1 MVKTSNCMIDA
12 LLFFPLFAF
21 FDLSLIC
28 LISCMDYYFFPCD
41 FSSEAW
47 IQFYLLCF
55 LCMGQISTSRL
66 RLHVFV
72 LWTSNT
78 ACSHKP
84 TAWTPANFLF
94 FVFYACC
101 LACLE
106 RHWFGD
112 LSCSCFASCV
122 YFLLPFTNYLGLFPF
137 VFPLMYF
144 FFFFCILVCK
154 WLCARILLCVSA
166 GGVCLS
172 VCMWVAACAGV
183 GEISCCV
190 VVCVWLRAPCVYT
203 LRALCVL
210 SCAACL
216 CVLCGSLCVAA
227 CILCACMCVL
237 RGSLCADCN
246 VCAQLCALVCPAIR
260 ARLRVWRVY
269 PPVFICIL
277 LDIAAWEVNSA
288 CNNECFDLYNLPNI
302 KTK

>member
-1 MVKTSNCMIDA
+1 MIDA
-12 LLFFPLFAF
+12 LLFVPFLFAF
-21 FDLSLIC
+21 FDLSFC
-28 LISCMDYYFFPCD
+28 VISCMDYYFPCD

-122 YFLLPFTNYLGLFPF
+122 YFLLPFTNYLFPF
-137 VFPLMYF
+137 VFPLLDFAWLFLF
-144 FFFFCILVCK
+144 FFFFILVCK
-154 WLCARILLCVSA
+154 WMCARILLCVSA

-172 VCMWVAACAGV
+172 VCMWVAVCASV
-183 GEISCCV
+183 GEFSCCV

-203 LRALCVL
+203 LRALCVP
-210 SCAACL
+210 SCAACM
-216 CVLCGSLCVAA
+216 CVLCGNLCVAT
-227 CILCACMCVL
+227 CILCACMCVG
-237 RGSLCADCN
+237 GSLCAACN
-246 VCAQLCALVCPAIR
+246 LCAQLCTLVCPVLSVPASLCGVRIPYR
-260 ARLRVWRVY
+260 
-269 PPVFICIL
+269 L
-277 LDIAAWEVNSA
+277 LDIAAWEESSA
-288 CNNECFDLYNLPNI
+288 CNNVFLDLYNLLYI